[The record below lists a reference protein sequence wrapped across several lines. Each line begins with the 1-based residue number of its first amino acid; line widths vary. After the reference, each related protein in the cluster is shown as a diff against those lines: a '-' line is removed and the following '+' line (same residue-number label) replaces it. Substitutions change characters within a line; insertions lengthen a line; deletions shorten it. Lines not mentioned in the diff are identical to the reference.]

1 MRLAFKKL
9 SVTGPY
15 GAMLDIESGVHVRV
29 QALRAFG
36 VLAAGGRWD
45 SFMRALKAV
54 LQ

>member
-9 SVTGPY
+9 AVTGPY
-15 GAMLDIESGVHVRV
+15 GAMLDIDSGVHVRV

-36 VLAAGGRWD
+36 VLVAGDRWD
-45 SFMRALKAV
+45 NFLRALKAV